1 MKKYALLFLLAL
13 PFAGNAQDLDSL
25 MDMANTP
32 STAKEYVIATF
43 KTTRIINFPSNET
56 VGKRVLDFRIAH
68 RFGDLNSGVKNLYG
82 LDGPASIRLA
92 FDYGI
97 NSWLMVGIGRSSY
110 QKLMDG
116 SVKARLLRQT
126 LDNKMPIGVTYH
138 ATMNYTL
145 MDDPTAASTGV
156 DKYGYATSRMSYN
169 HSLIIAR
176 KFSDRLSLQ
185 LNGFYVH
192 YNMVDQATDKN
203 DILAAGISGRFKLK
217 QRMAITFEWAHRVN
231 EYSLDKD
238 KYYNPFGI
246 GIDLETGGHV
256 FQMHFTNAFGMNEAQ
271 FIPYNTSNPLK
282 GGLRLGFNISR
293 VFSIG
298 GKKSGSG
305 SSW

>member
-1 MKKYALLFLLAL
+1 MKKYAILFLLAL
-13 PFAGNAQDLDSL
+13 PFTGKAQDLDSL

-68 RFGDLNSGVKNLYG
+68 RFGDLNSGVQNLYG
-82 LDGPASIRLA
+82 LDGPASIRIA

-116 SVKARLLRQT
+116 SIKARLLRQT
-126 LDNKMPIGVTYH
+126 LDNKMPIGLTYH

-145 MDDPTAASTGV
+145 MDDPTSGTTGI
-156 DKYGYATSRMSYN
+156 DKYEYATSRMSYN
-169 HSLIIAR
+169 HSLVIAR

-192 YNMVDQATDKN
+192 YNMVDQSTDKN

-217 QRMAITFEWAHRVN
+217 QRMAITFEWAHRMN
-231 EYSLDKD
+231 EYTLDKD
-238 KYYNPFGI
+238 KFYDPIGI

-271 FIPYNTSNPLK
+271 FIPYNTSNPFK
-282 GGLRLGFNISR
+282 AGIRLGFNISR